1 MAKVKPRVKVPKTAE
16 VGELIEIKTLISHP
30 MHSGRA
36 VDGDG
41 KLIPR
46 RIINSFRASF
56 NGTVVMSVDLKPSVS
71 ANPFFTFT
79 SSPILPRRSMRS
91 SRITCMF
98 GSPYF
103 TSNGSR
109 ASMRARLIAWASL
122 RWFLRFTAVMRLGT
136 IFPFS
141 EM

>member
-56 NGTVVMSVDLKPSVS
+56 NGTVVMSVDLNPSVS
-71 ANPFFTFT
+71 ANPFFTF
-79 SSPILPRRSMRS
+79 P
-91 SRITCMF
+91 
-98 GSPYF
+98 F
-103 TSNGSR
+103 TVTES
-109 ASMRARLIAWASL
+109 
-122 RWFLRFTAVMRLGT
+122 GT
-136 IFPFS
+136 FDFVWVEDGGKEYTKSKKIS
-141 EM
+141 VG